1 MSTWRRTCCSIFYAT
16 DNREK
21 ISDFHVFRAQIK
33 NMSEKVATKFRLWAS
48 LLVSAEYWNRETI
61 KRVRREVEGQ
71 TSEIKE
77 QGITEKKREWME
89 WVGQIRLNMLAIK
102 LHKDLFFTSIY
113 THTYRSTVVALLL
126 HHIYINIQ
134 SDDMCAALEAIYRD
148 CATKQ
153 EGAWDLLPP
162 TCLRGQIWWYC
173 WCKEGKLTCLIRKEI
188 SWK

>member
-1 MSTWRRTCCSIFYAT
+1 MSPVGAKTKTLQQMEATKKTSASFKISRGNLPRRRLFVCLRRTIYFYFFGLRT
-16 DNREK
+16 LDLDNNRDK
-21 ISDFHVFRAQIK
+21 ISDFHVFRALIE

-77 QGITEKKREWME
+77 QGITGKKREWME
-89 WVGQIRLNMLAIK
+89 WMGQIRLNMLAIK

-126 HHIYINIQ
+126 HHIYINI
-134 SDDMCAALEAIYRD
+134 
-148 CATKQ
+148 
-153 EGAWDLLPP
+153 
-162 TCLRGQIWWYC
+162 
-173 WCKEGKLTCLIRKEI
+173 
-188 SWK
+188 